1 MSNIIRLNETT
12 PNDEWI
18 VMSNQ
23 GTDSF
28 LNLLILSAD
37 NFEKT
42 AHQKE
47 LISFLKEQKD
57 INDIAPGTA
66 GFDLVEMPWQE
77 STLNEDIEF
86 LILITEKAQREST
99 FRKLPYRIDADI
111 VLPWLKRFALL
122 AEQMIN
128 ENQNIRLDSD

>member
-37 NFEKT
+37 NFKKT